1 MLVKNW
7 MSKSIITGD
16 AEDSMDTATRLM
28 KENKIKM
35 LPVLKDGHLV
45 GIVTDRDLKR
55 ASASDAT
62 SLEIHEL
69 LYLLTRIK
77 IKTIMSENPVT
88 VPEDYTVE
96 ETAEVL
102 LRNKISG
109 APVVDQK
116 GNIVG
121 VITQSD
127 IFRALISLTGI
138 GKQGIQFAFQV
149 DDRPGSIKELA
160 DIIRAN
166 GGRMTSILSS
176 YDETPEGT
184 RKVYIRMYGIDRVEL
199 IDLMEKLREK
209 AKMLYMVDH
218 REDKRQIFA

>member
-7 MSKSIITGD
+7 MSKNVITGD
-16 AEDSMDTATRLM
+16 AEDSMDMATRLM
-28 KENKIKM
+28 KENKINM
-35 LPVLKDGHLV
+35 LPVLKKGHLV
-45 GIVTDRDLKR
+45 GVITDRDLKR

-77 IKTIMSENPVT
+77 IKTIMSENPIT

-102 LRNKISG
+102 LQNGISG

-121 VITQSD
+121 VITQTD

-138 GKQGIQFAFQV
+138 GKQGIQFAFQI

-160 DIIRAN
+160 DIIRAYS
-166 GGRMTSILSS
+166 GRMTSILSS
-176 YDETPEGT
+176 YDGMPEGT

-218 REDKRQIFA
+218 RENKRQIFA